1 MSLVTTNTKR
11 KITMININD
20 EELKLEVQQ
29 HIDSIY
35 KQNNNIVLTKS
46 ELYEILYKFTESK
59 MYDVVIS
66 FKCKK

>member
-1 MSLVTTNTKR
+1 
-11 KITMININD
+11 MININD

-46 ELYEILYKFTESK
+46 ELYEILYKFTKSK
-59 MYDVVIS
+59 MCDVVIS

>member
-29 HIDSIY
+29 HTDSIY

>member
-1 MSLVTTNTKR
+1 MSLVTTNTKK

-35 KQNNNIVLTKS
+35 KQNSNIVLTKS

-59 MYDVVIS
+59 MCDVVIS